1 MFLAEFG
8 SSVDSEAI
16 STLNELAALSR
27 ILAVITHGDF
37 HTFSSFFSLSEG
49 SIVLFLFVSHFLAG
63 KAKAALKG
71 AATSVLQQLHKHAF
85 TPTEGSHIQR

>member
-1 MFLAEFG
+1 MVNFTRFHPFL
-8 SSVDSEAI
+8 
-16 STLNELAALSR
+16 LP
-27 ILAVITHGDF
+27 
-37 HTFSSFFSLSEG
+37 EG

-85 TPTEGSHIQR
+85 TPAEGSDIQR